1 MFSPAS
7 PRVFALPPGADFPA
21 HLVAGLIDRMASQP
35 PEAMARITLYLNTER
50 MRRRVSDLFT
60 TQGAR
65 FLPRLKLITD
75 LAQDPG
81 LGLPEAVPPLR
92 RRLQLAELIAK
103 LLDAQPD
110 LAPRAALYDLA
121 DSLATLMDE
130 MQGEG
135 VAPDAIAALDV
146 SNHSKHWERTQTFL
160 SIIAPLFADTLDS
173 EARQR
178 LAVQRMT
185 DRWQANPPRDPIL
198 IAGSTG
204 SRGTTA
210 LFMRAVAELP
220 QGALILP
227 GFDPDTPKAVWQSM
241 DDALTAEDHPQYRF
255 RHLMDLLDITP
266 EAIQPWRVVQPPDP
280 ARNQLISLS
289 LRPAP
294 VTDQWLIEGPSLP
307 DLTGSSQ
314 GLSLIEAP
322 SPRTEA
328 LAIALI
334 LREAAETGTKAAL
347 ISPDRN
353 LTRQVTAAL
362 DRWAILPDDSAGR
375 PLALSAPGRF
385 LRHIV
390 ALFGQKLTADQLLA
404 VLKHPLTASGKDRGP
419 HLRLTRDLELKLR
432 KQGPAFPTGA
442 DIVAWAGARNDDALP
457 WAQGLAAGLADL
469 ETIPRRP
476 LAQHVA
482 QHRTL
487 AETLARGLAPDGAGE
502 LWQKEAG
509 IEALK
514 LMDELTAEAPY
525 GGAFSAA
532 EYRDLFEALVNKGEV
547 REAVQAHPNIMIW
560 GTLEARVQGADLV
573 ILGGL
578 NDGIWPKLPE
588 PDPWLNRS
596 MRKKAALLL
605 PERQIGLS
613 AHDYQQA
620 IAAPRVI
627 LTRAVRNAEAETVPS
642 RWLNRLVN
650 LMEGLPQRNGK
661 AALAAMK
668 ARGAD
673 WLALAVA
680 VERPTAEQQADKRLQ
695 PAKRPAPQPPV
706 AARPAKLSLTRIERL
721 IRDPYAIYARYILR
735 LQPLDPL
742 HQIPDA
748 RDRGVVVH
756 EVLERFVKTRPRS
769 ESRAEARNRL
779 LQIARDVLAQ
789 ETPFPAARTLWLAKL
804 DRAADHFLAQDG
816 KHGGT
821 ALAVETVGSL
831 KLDNL
836 DFTLFGTPDRIDR
849 LPDGSLHLIDY
860 KTGAPPSVAEQK
872 HFAKQ
877 LLLAAAM
884 AERGGFTDLGPSDVS
899 KISYIGLGAGEK
911 AVETDT
917 TPEMLAADWAKLNTL
932 ISRYLTRATGYV
944 ARRAIFDTRFPGD
957 YDHLARFGEWQMS
970 DRAFP
975 EIVGPEDAA

>member
-21 HLVAGLIDRMASQP
+21 HLVAGLIDRMAAQP

-60 TQGAR
+60 AQGAR

-266 EAIQPWRVVQPPDP
+266 EVIQPWRVVQPPDP

-532 EYRDLFEALVNKGEV
+532 EYRDLFEALV
-547 REAVQAHPNIMIW
+547 
-560 GTLEARVQGADLV
+560 
-573 ILGGL
+573 
-578 NDGIWPKLPE
+578 
-588 PDPWLNRS
+588 
-596 MRKKAALLL
+596 
-605 PERQIGLS
+605 
-613 AHDYQQA
+613 
-620 IAAPRVI
+620 
-627 LTRAVRNAEAETVPS
+627 TRARS
-642 RWLNRLVN
+642 
-650 LMEGLPQRNGK
+650 
-661 AALAAMK
+661 
-668 ARGAD
+668 
-673 WLALAVA
+673 
-680 VERPTAEQQADKRLQ
+680 
-695 PAKRPAPQPPV
+695 
-706 AARPAKLSLTRIERL
+706 ARPCK
-721 IRDPYAIYARYILR
+721 P
-735 LQPLDPL
+735 
-742 HQIPDA
+742 
-748 RDRGVVVH
+748 
-756 EVLERFVKTRPRS
+756 
-769 ESRAEARNRL
+769 
-779 LQIARDVLAQ
+779 
-789 ETPFPAARTLWLAKL
+789 TPT
-804 DRAADHFLAQDG
+804 
-816 KHGGT
+816 
-821 ALAVETVGSL
+821 S
-831 KLDNL
+831 
-836 DFTLFGTPDRIDR
+836 
-849 LPDGSLHLIDY
+849 
-860 KTGAPPSVAEQK
+860 
-872 HFAKQ
+872 
-877 LLLAAAM
+877 
-884 AERGGFTDLGPSDVS
+884 
-899 KISYIGLGAGEK
+899 
-911 AVETDT
+911 
-917 TPEMLAADWAKLNTL
+917 
-932 ISRYLTRATGYV
+932 
-944 ARRAIFDTRFPGD
+944 
-957 YDHLARFGEWQMS
+957 
-970 DRAFP
+970 
-975 EIVGPEDAA
+975 